1 MPKNR
6 QLQDVIMGH
15 HIRDGE
21 IASADIAAGGVDVA
35 DLASGVTDLLA
46 DKVVEVTT
54 AGGSATE
61 ALTVAGVTTSS
72 KIIATLKDDGTNNVT
87 IKTAKATGANTV
99 TVVFSGDPSSDAIV
113 AILAF

>member
-21 IASADIAAGGVDVA
+21 VEAT
-35 DLASGVTDLLA
+35 DLASAVTDVLA
-46 DKVVEVTT
+46 DYAVEVTT

-61 ALTVAGVTTSS
+61 ALTVAGVTTAS
-72 KIIATLKDDGTNNVT
+72 KIIATLKDDGSNNVT

-99 TVVFSGDPSSDAIV
+99 TVVFSGDPSNDAIV

>member
-15 HIRDGE
+15 HIRDG
-21 IASADIAAGGVDVA
+21 GVDTA
-35 DLASGVTDLLA
+35 DLSSSVTDVLA

-54 AGGSATE
+54 AGGAASE
-61 ALTVAGVTTSS
+61 ALTVAGVTTAS
-72 KIIATLKDDGTNNVT
+72 KIIATLKDDGSNNVT
-87 IKTAKATGANTV
+87 IKTAKATGSNAV
-99 TVVFSGDPSSDAIV
+99 TVVFSGDPGNDAIV

>member
-6 QLQDVIMGH
+6 QLKNVIMGH
-15 HIRDGE
+15 HIVD
-21 IASADIAAGGVDVA
+21 GGVDTA
-35 DLASGVTDLLA
+35 DLSSAVTAVLA
-46 DKVVEVTT
+46 DYAVEKTT

-61 ALTVAGVTTSS
+61 AITVTGVTTSS
-72 KIIATLKDDGTNNVT
+72 KIIATLKDDGSNNVT

-99 TVVFSGDPSSDAIV
+99 TVVFSGDPGNDAIV